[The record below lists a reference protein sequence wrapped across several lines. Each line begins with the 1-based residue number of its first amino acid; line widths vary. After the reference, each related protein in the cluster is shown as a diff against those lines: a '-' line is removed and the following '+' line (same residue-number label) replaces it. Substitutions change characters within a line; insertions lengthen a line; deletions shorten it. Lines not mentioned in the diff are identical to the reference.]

1 MAGVNDLIADLSI
14 RHQVGVQRL
23 GSSVVKRLM
32 PILDRAD
39 ADIVKKIMLSDRAL
53 DNSFGTK
60 RLQALLEALRDIR
73 HNAQIDFNKGLLA
86 ELRKLATY
94 ESAFQIGLLAKAL
107 PVVMD
112 IVSPTSQMLTAAVT
126 ARPFQGAL
134 LRDWLTGMEATAVR
148 RVKEAITQGVIQG
161 ETIQD
166 MVRRIRG
173 SRALNYRDGVM
184 TTSRRG
190 AETMVRTAVSHVT
203 SAARDIL
210 YEENRDIIAKE
221 KWLATLDTRTCPQCQ
236 GLDGKTFEVGKGV
249 RTPAHLSCRCVRI
262 PVLKTWREMGFDID
276 ELEPGTRASMNGQ
289 VSASLNYNDWLK
301 QQSAAVQDEALGPTR
316 GAMFRRGG
324 MTVDSFTNR
333 AGDELTLEQLR
344 KRDGDSLATEIA
356 PIATPRDYVLKQQA
370 LDGNEHLVIT
380 EGGENLF
387 TLTSGARTAV
397 SIPIE
402 AQRVMMDPKRDLSV
416 FHNHPIDK
424 VSFSPADLRM
434 FAQARGVTL
443 FTAETYSVS
452 FKLARTSRT
461 PQITNAV
468 LDRLT
473 KQYNALHVADFT
485 AGRISI
491 RDLENNRPH
500 YIAKELHRLGYLKY
514 SWEGD
519 L

>member
-1 MAGVNDLIADLSI
+1 MSGVNDLIADLSI

-23 GSSVVKRLM
+23 GSGVIKRLM

-39 ADIVKKIMLSDRAL
+39 DEIVKKIMLRERDL

-60 RLQALLEALRDIR
+60 RLQALLDALRDIR

-86 ELRKLATY
+86 ELRKLAVY
-94 ESAFQIGLLAKAL
+94 EAGFQVAMLGKLI

-112 IVSPTSQMLTAAVT
+112 IVTPTSQILTAAVT
-126 ARPFQGAL
+126 ARPFQGSL

-173 SRALNYRDGVM
+173 TRALKYRDGIM

-210 YEENRDIIAKE
+210 YEENADLISKE
-221 KWLATLDTRTCPQCQ
+221 QWLATLDTRTCPQCQ

-249 RTPAHLSCRCVRI
+249 RTPAHHACRCVRI
-262 PVLKTWREMGFDID
+262 PVLKSWREMGFDID

-289 VSASLNYNDWLK
+289 VPASLNYNDWLK
-301 QQSAAVQDEALGPTR
+301 KQPASVQDEALGPTR

-333 AGDELTLEQLR
+333 AGDELTLDE
-344 KRDGDSLATEIA
+344 
-356 PIATPRDYVLKQQA
+356 LKA
-370 LDGNEHLVIT
+370 LD
-380 EGGENLF
+380 
-387 TLTSGARTAV
+387 
-397 SIPIE
+397 
-402 AQRVMMDPKRDLSV
+402 
-416 FHNHPIDK
+416 
-424 VSFSPADLRM
+424 
-434 FAQARGVTL
+434 
-443 FTAETYSVS
+443 
-452 FKLARTSRT
+452 
-461 PQITNAV
+461 
-468 LDRLT
+468 
-473 KQYNALHVADFT
+473 
-485 AGRISI
+485 
-491 RDLENNRPH
+491 
-500 YIAKELHRLGYLKY
+500 AK
-514 SWEGD
+514 
-519 L
+519 